1 MMAMVIMRIRRRRRR
16 SRIPN
21 NKKEEIIR
29 DGDLCTDL
37 KKKIKRSAIL

>member
-1 MMAMVIMRIRRRRRR
+1 MMAMVIMRMRRRRMM
-16 SRIPN
+16 IPN
-21 NKKEEIIR
+21 NKKEEINR